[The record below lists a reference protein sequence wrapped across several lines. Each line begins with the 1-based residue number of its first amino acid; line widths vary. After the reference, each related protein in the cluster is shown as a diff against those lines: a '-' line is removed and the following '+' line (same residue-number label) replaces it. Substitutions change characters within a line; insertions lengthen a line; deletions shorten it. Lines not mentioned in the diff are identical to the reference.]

1 MMVSDTKSLIGCP
14 PKVLIRWSASWITK
28 TTRIREGMAGVL
40 TPRYIGLLVV
50 LGVGVVVRLSRL
62 LTGLFLKFVVG
73 SRDVA
78 S

>member
-1 MMVSDTKSLIGCP
+1 ML
-14 PKVLIRWSASWITK
+14 
-28 TTRIREGMAGVL
+28 GVL
-40 TPRYIGLLVV
+40 APRYVELLVV

-62 LTGLFLKFVVG
+62 LTGVFLKFVVG